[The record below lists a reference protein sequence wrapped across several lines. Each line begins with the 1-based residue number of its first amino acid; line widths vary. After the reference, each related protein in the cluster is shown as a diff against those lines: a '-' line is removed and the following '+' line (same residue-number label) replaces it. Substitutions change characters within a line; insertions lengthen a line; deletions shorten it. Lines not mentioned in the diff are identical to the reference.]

1 MTATQRQA
9 GVTFVAAAVAAVA
22 VVLLFRLGVAYL
34 PAPAGTTGTAL
45 LDAGVTLAL
54 FGTLAAIALLAIR
67 REGRRG
73 ALIGPHPGR
82 ATAAGGAI
90 GLCGLLAAYALVAI
104 AGLGTRGSGQGA
116 PLLLAVGT
124 IAILAQSAAEEVYFR
139 CWLQRSLLGA
149 WGGAGAIA
157 ASAALFA
164 ALHLLGGTR
173 APLALANLFLGGLLF
188 GLLAARSGGLAA
200 PIAAHAAW
208 NWAEQLLLGLDP
220 NPGVGSFGAILDRDL
235 AGSALWGGS
244 AEGLN
249 ASLAASFVL
258 VALLIP
264 IAAWPGG
271 MALRRRPA

>member
-1 MTATQRQA
+1 MTAAQRKA
-9 GVTFVAAAVAAVA
+9 ATTLATATGVAVA
-22 VVLLFRLGVAYL
+22 VVLLFRLGIAYL
-34 PAPAGTTGTAL
+34 PAPTGATGAAL
-45 LDAGVTLAL
+45 LEAGVTLAL
-54 FGTLAAIALLAIR
+54 FGTLATIAFIAM
-67 REGRRG
+67 RRG
-73 ALIGPHPGR
+73 PGLIGPQPGR
-82 ATAAGGAI
+82 AAAVGGAI
-90 GLCGLLAAYALVAI
+90 GLFGLLGAYALVVI
-104 AGLGTRGSGQGA
+104 AGLGTHGSGQGA
-116 PLLLAVGT
+116 PLLLALGT
-124 IAILAQSAAEEVYFR
+124 VAILVQSAAEEVYFR
-139 CWLQRSLLGA
+139 GWLQRSLQEA
-149 WGGAGAIA
+149 WGEAGAIG

-173 APLALANLFLGGLLF
+173 APLALVNLFLGGLLF

-200 PIAAHAAW
+200 PIGAHAAW

-258 VALLIP
+258 FALLIP

-271 MALRRRPA
+271 TALRRRPA